1 MQEIS
6 AGGVVYRQPKGEL
19 EILLIEDRYSR
30 WTLPKGKKE
39 AGETDEETAL
49 REILEET
56 GVRGS
61 IRHRLETIRYRYF
74 HPQHGDIAKEVHYFL
89 VEANDGEVTPQLSE
103 ITGAAWMSPEAAWQ
117 KQSKEGYD
125 NNDSVLAQAY
135 IELGLQEIVKGDHG
149 NMNGQELASMI
160 DHTLLKP
167 EATSDQIDR
176 LCDEAGEHH
185 FASVCVNPS
194 WVARAAEKLKGTGV
208 KVCTVVG
215 FPLGATTSETKAFE
229 TKEAIKNGAREI
241 DMVMNIGAL
250 KSGDL
255 DLVREDITTVVK
267 AADGVLVKVILEIG
281 LLNADEIRVASEK
294 AKAAGAH
301 FVKTSTGFGYGGATE
316 EAVRLMRKTVGE
328 EMGVKASGGVRD
340 LAGAEKMVQAGANRI
355 GASSSVAIVSGK
367 QGSEGY

>member
-1 MQEIS
+1 
-6 AGGVVYRQPKGEL
+6 
-19 EILLIEDRYSR
+19 
-30 WTLPKGKKE
+30 
-39 AGETDEETAL
+39 
-49 REILEET
+49 
-56 GVRGS
+56 
-61 IRHRLETIRYRYF
+61 
-74 HPQHGDIAKEVHYFL
+74 
-89 VEANDGEVTPQLSE
+89 
-103 ITGAAWMSPEAAWQ
+103 
-117 KQSKEGYD
+117 
-125 NNDSVLAQAY
+125 
-135 IELGLQEIVKGDHG
+135 
-149 NMNGQELASMI
+149 MNGQELASMI